1 MSLLGGDELTEHLER
16 TQILESLRRQ
26 LLTLGVLGDE
36 VDLHTLNLINTH
48 VVGVVDTL
56 RADVRGE
63 RTQTIPLH
71 GLSRLQE
78 FHHDG
83 GQLLNHT
90 FNDVAAVN
98 RLIECDALNQTT
110 QVQRLRPEGNEEPL
124 AESGAVVVRVLTG
137 GYWKRDNLNCHNDTC
152 LNFTFR

>member
-1 MSLLGGDELTEHLER
+1 MIKNQD
-16 TQILESLRRQ
+16 ILVLATLMGSMGENLSYAKIADKAKLSVSES
-26 LLTLGVLGDE
+26 
-36 VDLHTLNLINTH
+36 
-48 VVGVVDTL
+48 
-56 RADVRGE
+56 
-63 RTQTIPLH
+63 
-71 GLSRLQE
+71 
-78 FHHDG
+78 F
-83 GQLLNHT
+83 
-90 FNDVAAVN
+90 AAVN